1 MYYKASFD
9 RKLVVL
15 TPQSYQS
22 YRWEWALGWG
32 KMWGSGWNTVPLFFS
47 YPQLI
52 LVGWGVGSDTEYL
65 WNWSMSLRILPKF
78 RRSTKKGKDNDETHG
93 KHIGLH
99 SSTPR
104 PHRPTPGAETHT
116 FKTYTFRVFN
126 VEIPAI
132 PHTYRNT
139 DVCKKLLLHN
149 VAVWRFFAD
158 ILPTS

>member
-1 MYYKASFD
+1 MGVRLKYRTVVLLVSPAHFGWL
-9 RKLVVL
+9 RGGFRHRVPLKLVDEFAD
-15 TPQSYQS
+15 TS
-22 YRWEWALGWG
+22 E
-32 KMWGSGWNTVPLFFS
+32 VPPF
-47 YPQLI
+47 Y
-52 LVGWGVGSDTEYL
+52 
-65 WNWSMSLRILPKF
+65 K
-78 RRSTKKGKDNDETHG
+78 KKGKDNDETHG

-116 FKTYTFRVFN
+116 FETYTFRVLN

-132 PHTYRNT
+132 THTYRNT

-149 VAVWRFFAD
+149 VAVWWFFAD